1 MLCYYCTIQFFCR
14 LFSNTTA
21 EYICFATSLC
31 RRRRC
36 SWCKMVNSGGGPDNN
51 NMAPPLSYN
60 EERNILICGPKNSG
74 KSSLA
79 FTLCRGIYPQAAGL
93 LPAGC
98 PGRFEGW
105 SIGACATPISA
116 LTVTQSASLHHNSVR
131 SRGKGAGG
139 ANSSSS
145 KDPSLRP
152 YFVNF
157 TLWEDRPRIGLD
169 QQGSSKKNSTA
180 SNVSSSN
187 DSAEPKGKMQTLFW
201 TVFERWELLPE
212 LD

>member
-1 MLCYYCTIQFFCR
+1 
-14 LFSNTTA
+14 
-21 EYICFATSLC
+21 
-31 RRRRC
+31 
-36 SWCKMVNSGGGPDNN
+36 MVNSGGSGPDNN

-116 LTVTQSASLHHNSVR
+116 LTATQSASLHHNSVR
-131 SRGKGAGG
+131 SRGKGTGS

-180 SNVSSSN
+180 SNVSATN
-187 DSAEPKGKMQTLFW
+187 DSAEPKGKMQALF
-201 TVFERWELLPE
+201 
-212 LD
+212 